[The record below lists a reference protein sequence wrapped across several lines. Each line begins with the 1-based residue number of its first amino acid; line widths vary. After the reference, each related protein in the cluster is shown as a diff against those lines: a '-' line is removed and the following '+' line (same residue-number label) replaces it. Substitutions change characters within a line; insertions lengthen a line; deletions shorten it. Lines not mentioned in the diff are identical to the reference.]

1 MVMLSFP
8 GLVLSLVLQGSSAPE
23 PRFLEKVR
31 IVSVRASEGEVTFA
45 TADGASRT
53 LGEGDVLDEEGGA
66 KLKDVTS
73 ASLVFTRRVAG
84 SDGEVGEALIVVRF
98 DGAGKTR
105 VREYRTVGDVSPP
118 RPPQPDRD

>member
-1 MVMLSFP
+1 MLSFP
-8 GLVLSLVLQGSSAPE
+8 GLVLVLVLQGSSAPE

-31 IVSVRASEGEVTFA
+31 VVSVRASEGEVTLA
-45 TADGASRT
+45 TAEGASRT
-53 LGEGDVLDEEGGA
+53 LGEGDVLYEEGGA

-84 SDGEVGEALIVVRF
+84 GDGEVGEALIVVRF
-98 DGAGKTR
+98 DAAGKTR